1 MKEFIAGRNESG
13 QRLDKYLKKILPNAS
28 MGFIYKMLRKKN
40 IKLNE
45 KKASGTEIVSLDDN
59 IKIYLSDETFEKFS
73 VDEENLKK
81 DFNALGQLKLG
92 GLSIVYED
100 DDILAVSK
108 PVNML
113 SQKAVH
119 SDISANER
127 LMGYLINEG
136 SLTFENYKSFKPSV
150 CNRLDRNTS
159 GLILMGKSLHG
170 LQYLSKVLKDRTA
183 EKYYLAAVDGV
194 VDENMTIDGYLT
206 KDETLNKVQI
216 TPEPVNEESLPVKT
230 AYRPLEVVEV
240 ADGTSDKADNKKHKH
255 QVTLLEVHL
264 ITGRSHQIRAHLAS
278 IGHPVIGDMKYGNR
292 KVNELFKE
300 KYGVKS
306 QLLHAHHVVFP
317 DGKYIEAEPPHIWS
331 KLGFEF
337 NNLKQQ
343 N

>member
-1 MKEFIAGRNESG
+1 MKEFIAGKNESG

-40 IKLNE
+40 IKLND
-45 KKASGTEIVSLDDN
+45 KKASGTEIVSLNDN
-59 IKIYLSDETFEKFS
+59 IKIYLSDETFDKFS
-73 VDEENLKK
+73 VDEESLKK
-81 DFNALGQLKLG
+81 DFNALGQLKSG

-100 DDILAVSK
+100 DDILAASK

-113 SQKAVH
+113 SQKAVP

-127 LMGYLINEG
+127 LIGYLINEG
-136 SLTFENYKSFKPSV
+136 SLTFEDFKSFKPSV

-159 GLILMGKSLHG
+159 GLILMGKSLQG

-183 EKYYLAAVDGV
+183 EKYYLAVVDGIV
-194 VDENMTIDGYLT
+194 GENMTIEGYLT
-206 KDETLNKVQI
+206 KDEALNKVQI
-216 TPEPVNEESLPVKT
+216 TPEPVNDESLPVKT
-230 AYRPLEVVEV
+230 AYRPLETVGVT
-240 ADGTSDKADNKKHKH
+240 DCLSNDKKDMHP
-255 QVTLLEVHL
+255 VTLLEVHL

-278 IGHPVIGDMKYGNR
+278 IGHPVIGDMKYGDR

-317 DGKYIEAEPPHIWS
+317 DGKYIEARPPHIWGR
-331 KLGFEF
+331 LGFVSETADSHR
-337 NNLKQQ
+337 
-343 N
+343 

>member
-45 KKASGTEIVSLDDN
+45 KKASGTEIVSLNDN

-73 VDEENLKK
+73 VDEESLKK
-81 DFNALGQLKLG
+81 DFNDLGQLKLC
-92 GLSIVYED
+92 GLVTVYED
-100 DDILAVSK
+100 DDILAASK

-113 SQKAVH
+113 SQKAVP

-127 LMGYLINEG
+127 LIGYLVNEG
-136 SLTFENYKSFKPSV
+136 SLTFEDFKSFKPSV

-159 GLILMGKSLHG
+159 GLILMGKSLRG

-194 VDENMTIDGYLT
+194 VDENMTIEGYLT
-206 KDETLNKVQI
+206 KDEALNKVQI
-216 TPEPVNEESLPVKT
+216 TPEPVNDESLPVKT
-230 AYRPLEVVEV
+230 AYRLLETVEV
-240 ADGTSDKADNKKHKH
+240 TDSASYDKE
-255 QVTLLEVHL
+255 VTLLEVHL

-278 IGHPVIGDMKYGNR
+278 IGHPIIGDMKYGNK
-292 KVNELFKE
+292 KVNEFFKE

-317 DGKYIEAEPPHIWS
+317 DGKYIKAEPPHIWS
-331 KLGFEF
+331 RLGFEF
-337 NNLKQQ
+337 KDLN
-343 N
+343 

>member
-40 IKLNE
+40 IKLND
-45 KKASGTEIVSLDDN
+45 KKALGTEIVSLDDN

-73 VDEENLKK
+73 VDEESLKK
-81 DFNALGQLKLG
+81 DFNALGQLKLS
-92 GLSIVYED
+92 GLVTVYED
-100 DDILAVSK
+100 DDILAASK

-113 SQKAVH
+113 SQKAVP

-127 LMGYLINEG
+127 LIGYLINEG
-136 SLTFENYKSFKPSV
+136 SLTFEDFKSFKPSV

-159 GLILMGKSLHG
+159 GLILMGKSLRG

-194 VDENMTIDGYLT
+194 VDENMTIEGYLT
-206 KDETLNKVQI
+206 KDEALNKVQI
-216 TPEPVNEESLPVKT
+216 TPEPVNDESLPVKT
-230 AYRPLEVVEV
+230 AYRPLETVEV
-240 ADGTSDKADNKKHKH
+240 TGGASYDKE
-255 QVTLLEVHL
+255 VTLLEVHL

-278 IGHPVIGDMKYGNR
+278 IGHPIIGDMKYGDK
-292 KVNELFKE
+292 KVNEFFKE

-317 DGKYIEAEPPHIWS
+317 DGKHIEAKPPHIWN

-337 NNLKQQ
+337 KELKI
-343 N
+343 